1 MTSWRP
7 AKAASIAVAATATAL
22 LLSGCI
28 AGVTA
33 DGATPAAAPQLEIAQ
48 GALTGV
54 ATADGVEYLGIP
66 FAEPPVGDLRW
77 REPEAPEPWAG
88 VLDASKPGP
97 DCAQGVNGDSDGS
110 LSENCLYLNVY
121 APGEPG
127 AENLP
132 VVVFLHGGGYTAGT
146 PNIYDGRN
154 FAAAGDAVTVIPAY
168 RLGLFGFFATSATA
182 EEGEYGAQGNWG
194 MLDQQQALRWV
205 QENIESFGG
214 DPDNVTI
221 VGESAGGGSVCFQLA
236 SPTAEGLFDKAV
248 VQSMACGAGAPA
260 SDPAEFTTQWGCAAD
275 DAECLRAVPTSTIV
289 GSATGFGFAAPA
301 SGGPD
306 QPVGPLEAAA
316 DGTLADVPIL
326 MGVTRDEWLGFASAQ
341 YPLDPAEYEAGV
353 TAQFGALAPDV
364 LELYPADA
372 GEDPTFA
379 SGWLSGD
386 SMFACPSI
394 VASDAFADAGRSV
407 YFYEFA
413 DETTPGW
420 RSLGDPFPPSTL
432 ELGATHT
439 TELQYLFNY
448 AAAQRSLNEEQD
460 ALADQMVALWTSF
473 FESGV
478 PSLDGGPEWGEFADG
493 REVLELK
500 TEEAG
505 GLEMIDSFEAA
516 HNCGFWN
523 ELG

>member
-1 MTSWRP
+1 M
-7 AKAASIAVAATATAL
+7 IAATAL
-22 LLSGCI
+22 MLSGCF
-28 AGVTA
+28 AGPGDAVDESA
-33 DGATPAAAPQLEIAQ
+33 PAAQPQVEIAQ
-48 GALTGV
+48 GELTGV
-54 ATADGVEYLGIP
+54 ATAAGVEYLGIP
-66 FAEPPVGDLRW
+66 FAKPPVGDLRW
-77 REPEAPEPWAG
+77 RAPEAPEPWAG

-97 DCAQGVNGDSDGS
+97 DCAQTVNGDSDGS
-110 LSENCLYLNVY
+110 LSENCLYLDVY
-121 APGEPG
+121 APEG
-127 AENLP
+127 AEDEKLP

-154 FAAAGDAVTVIPAY
+154 FAATGESVTVIPAY
-168 RLGLFGFFATSATA
+168 RLGLFGFFATPATA
-182 EEGEYGAQGNWG
+182 AEGEYGAQGNWG

-221 VGESAGGGSVCFQLA
+221 VGESAGGGAVCFQLA

-248 VQSMACGAGAPA
+248 IQSMGCGPGAPA
-260 SDPAEFTTQWGCAAD
+260 ADTTEFTTQWGCAAD
-275 DAECLRAVPTSTIV
+275 DADCLRAVPTATIV
-289 GSATGFGFAAPA
+289 GTPAGFGDVYPA

-316 DGTLADVPIL
+316 DGTLADVPIM

-341 YPLDPAEYEAGV
+341 YPLDPVEYEAGV
-353 TAQFGALAPDV
+353 TAQFGPLAPQV

-372 GEDPTFA
+372 GEDPIFA

-386 SMFACPSI
+386 SMFACPS
-394 VASDAFADAGRSV
+394 VAGADTFADAGRSV

-420 RSLGDPFPPSTL
+420 RSLGDPFPPSTIA
-432 ELGATHT
+432 LGATHT

-448 AAAQRSLNEEQD
+448 AAAQRSLNEEQR
-460 ALADQMVALWTSF
+460 ALADQMVDLWLSF
-473 FESGV
+473 VQTGT
-478 PSLDGGPEWGEFADG
+478 PSVEGGPEWTTFAEG
-493 REVLELK
+493 REVMELK
-500 TEEAG
+500 TADAG
-505 GLEMIDSFEAA
+505 GLEMVDTFETA

-523 ELG
+523 GLG